1 MGSPFSGTQT
11 SWSKMEFIV
20 QGGIVLREDQSIEN
34 QEKRFIYYALST
46 KERQKQAREKQ
57 QTAEIA

>member
-11 SWSKMEFIV
+11 SWRKMEFIV

-34 QEKRFIYYALST
+34 QEKDLFIML
-46 KERQKQAREKQ
+46 
-57 QTAEIA
+57 

>member
-1 MGSPFSGTQT
+1 
-11 SWSKMEFIV
+11 MEFIV

-46 KERQKQAREKQ
+46 KERQKQAQEKQ